1 MGILLGLLTAL
12 TWGGADFIARFATH
26 RIGALRS
33 MLYMQLTGFLLLS
46 FLLPALGGWGHLADG
61 SGWQPWAW
69 GFLAGSFN
77 AVSGLALYR
86 AFEIGKMAVVA
97 PLSASYPALTL
108 LLSWMTGERLSIV
121 RIAGIICT
129 LVGVVVVAGGEKT
142 PDENDAEA
150 VRRSGRGIGWACFA
164 AVGFAVLFWLLG
176 TRIIPRV
183 GAVQTVWMIRLT
195 STLLTAAAILIA
207 KQPVHLPRG
216 TRVALA
222 MDGDR
227 HHFRRNLSHQP
238 VDICF
243 HPSSFFSA
251 LSEAFPRTDTLHGGM
266 TPPFCNVA
274 LPVPLRTTFTYAVP
288 ETLRGTVQPGSRV
301 LVPFRKKAMVGVVV
315 ELAESAPQGATIRE
329 VTRVLDFVPALTPKL
344 IELAHWIAGYYLAP
358 AGEVFRAMLPPVTEL
373 KSQRRIILTDE

>member
-77 AVSGLALYR
+77 AMSGLALYR

-108 LLSWMTGERLSIV
+108 LLSWMTGDRLSTV
-121 RIAGIICT
+121 RIAGILCT
-129 LVGVVVVAGGEKT
+129 LAGVVVVAGGEKT
-142 PDENDAEA
+142 PDENDADA
-150 VRRSGRGIGWACFA
+150 VRRSGRGIGWAALA

-183 GAVQTVWMIRLT
+183 GATQTVWMIRLT
-195 STLLTAAAILIA
+195 STLLTAAAILVA
-207 KQPVHLPRG
+207 KQPMRLPRG
-216 TRVALA
+216 EVRWMILGMGVFDTGAFVLSNLGMKLEQVAVISVLGSLYGAVTVGLA
-222 MDGDR
+222 
-227 HHFRRNLSHQP
+227 
-238 VDICF
+238 
-243 HPSSFFSA
+243 
-251 LSEAFPRTDTLHGGM
+251 
-266 TPPFCNVA
+266 
-274 LPVPLRTTFTYAVP
+274 AVFLK
-288 ETLRGTVQPGSRV
+288 EHVSRWQWMGIV
-301 LVPFRKKAMVGVVV
+301 TIFVG
-315 ELAESAPQGATIRE
+315 I
-329 VTRVLDFVPALTPKL
+329 FL
-344 IELAHWIAGYYLAP
+344 IS
-358 AGEVFRAMLPPVTEL
+358 R
-373 KSQRRIILTDE
+373 

>member
-33 MLYMQLTGFLLLS
+33 MLYMQLTGFFLLS
-46 FLLPALGGWGHLADG
+46 IVLPALGGWGHLADG

-69 GFLAGSFN
+69 GFLAGCLN
-77 AVSGLALYR
+77 ALSGLALYR
-86 AFEIGKMAVVA
+86 AFEIGKMSVVA

-150 VRRSGRGIGWACFA
+150 VRRSGRGIGWAMFS

-176 TRIIPRV
+176 IRVIPRV

-195 STLLTAAAILIA
+195 SSLLTAAAIFIG
-207 KQPVHLPRG
+207 KQPMRFPRG
-216 TRVALA
+216 EARWMVLSMGVFDTGAFVLSNLGMKMEQVAVITVLSSLYGAVTVGLA
-222 MDGDR
+222 A
-227 HHFRRNLSHQP
+227 
-238 VDICF
+238 
-243 HPSSFFSA
+243 FF
-251 LSEAFPRTDTLHGGM
+251 
-266 TPPFCNVA
+266 
-274 LPVPLRTTFTYAVP
+274 LREHV
-288 ETLRGTVQPGSRV
+288 SRWQWTGIV
-301 LVPFRKKAMVGVVV
+301 
-315 ELAESAPQGATIRE
+315 TI
-329 VTRVLDFVPALTPKL
+329 FAGIFL
-344 IELAHWIAGYYLAP
+344 IS
-358 AGEVFRAMLPPVTEL
+358 R
-373 KSQRRIILTDE
+373 